1 MNLMRSLC
9 RTAAM
14 AALTTALLTGPSQAV
29 PGDDFHGY
37 PDEVTLIVHK
47 PAAHRYELLTPIACY
62 EHPETGRQVDLIGMI
77 HLAQPDYFRRIN
89 RLLGQYDK
97 ILFEMVGGEDIPE
110 LVRLLREPITT
121 EKDLERVNE
130 ITEKLMQNQHLIS
143 RINGWFQMR
152 VAQRA
157 GLSDQSSLIDYGR
170 ANMVFAD
177 MTNAQYDA
185 AMNREP
191 NAFFKSFKE
200 LFWTP
205 GMPLEDQFLTGYQ
218 LLFGDQPAALYS
230 LLAACSYPAGDEDE
244 DSVIIAQRNA
254 VCISV
259 LDRETADP
267 QVKRV
272 AVLYGALHL
281 PGIDHMLRQRGYRLR
296 AVRWMRALESPEPRT
311 PAAPASAASAEAP
324 AAAGGAATA
333 SSPDAAGAP
342 APAEAKP
349 AEPAAP
355 APKSPAHESPA
366 PAVEPTTPAP
376 AAVPSPEPR

>member
-1 MNLMRSLC
+1 
-9 RTAAM
+9 M
-14 AALTTALLTGPSQAV
+14 AALAALATALVTGQAQAA

-37 PDEVTLIVHK
+37 PDETTLIVHK

-97 ILFEMVGGEDIPE
+97 ILFEMVGGEDVPE
-110 LVRLLREPITT
+110 LVRLLREPVTT
-121 EKDLERVNE
+121 EEDLERIRE
-130 ITEKLMQNQHLIS
+130 ISEKVMKSQHLIS

-177 MTNAQYDA
+177 MTAEQYDA
-185 AMNREP
+185 AMNRDP
-191 NAFFKSFKE
+191 NAVLKSFKE
-200 LFWTP
+200 LFLME
-205 GMPLEDQFLTGYQ
+205 GMPLGDQIISTYQ
-218 LLFGDQPAALYS
+218 MLFGAEPAAQYS
-230 LLAACSYPAGDEDE
+230 MLAFCSYPGPEGEDE
-244 DSVIIAQRNA
+244 NSVIIAQRNA
-254 VCISV
+254 VCVSV
-259 LDRETADP
+259 LDRETVDP

-281 PGIDHMLRQRGYRLR
+281 PGIDRMLRERGYRLR
-296 AVRWMRALESPEPRT
+296 AVRWMRALEVPELRT
-311 PAAPASAASAEAP
+311 PSAPASEAAPGSVD
-324 AAAGGAATA
+324 AAGGAATT

-342 APAEAKP
+342 APPSPESS
-349 AEPAAP
+349 AP
-355 APKSPAHESPA
+355 ESPA
-366 PAVEPTTPAP
+366 PASPAP
-376 AAVPSPEPR
+376 AAASSSEPR